1 MKSGTA
7 STTWV
12 YFIPAGDIPAD
23 LILSGE
29 SRLDRYLVQE
39 VRRVRGEAPL
49 MIRSGAGLIR
59 IESAS
64 PIRFSGHRSEGSAG
78 RFALRAVVQ
87 HLHYAGR
94 SEWMNLKK
102 IACPEPAASA
112 KTAAVL
118 VPVGKSAEWWKLS
131 QDERQILFQKTIRHE
146 GHLGIGRRYADR
158 IFQKALPRPSH

>member
-1 MKSGTA
+1 
-7 STTWV
+7 
-12 YFIPAGDIPAD
+12 
-23 LILSGE
+23 
-29 SRLDRYLVQE
+29 
-39 VRRVRGEAPL
+39 

-146 GHLGIGRRYADR
+146 GISVSAAGMPIESFKGSTTPVTLIRRRRMIFSLISSLTKRTPLISERWSRATGYQNESRVALCRFR
-158 IFQKALPRPSH
+158 I